1 MRKILVVEDDRLV
14 RATLVQGLS
23 AHGFEVLQAESGQE
37 ALAKAGEFKPELA
50 LVDVR
55 LPDLSGIQV
64 AEMLDERYGVAV
76 LFLSAYDDR
85 ATVQEALR
93 SGGVG
98 YLVKPLTVAQ
108 LLPELEA
115 AVAVQSKL
123 KALKAEQAKLVNA
136 LEHNRVI
143 NQAVG
148 VLMERL
154 RLSRSAAY
162 EVLRQRARR
171 ERRKVAE
178 LASQLV
184 AQVDEL
190 NQLTERC

>member
-14 RATLVQGLS
+14 RATLVQGLT
-23 AHGFEVLQAESGQE
+23 AHGFEAIEAAHGEE
-37 ALAKAGEFKPELA
+37 ALAKASDFKPELA
-50 LVDVR
+50 LVDVC
-55 LPDLSGIQV
+55 LPGMSGAQV
-64 AEMLDERYGVAV
+64 AEILDKRYGVAV

-98 YLVKPLTVAQ
+98 YLLKPLTVAQ

-123 KALKAEQAKLVNA
+123 KALQAEQAKLVAA
-136 LEHNRVI
+136 LEHNRLI

-154 RLSRSAAY
+154 RLSRLAAY

-178 LASQLV
+178 LA
-184 AQVDEL
+184 AQVVEWVDDL
-190 NQLTERC
+190 NQLAEQ